1 MALKILKDKNRFKQT
16 DFGIIMEN
24 IFDKIREQLKQN
36 IDEKTQATSQNFF
49 KEKIR
54 CYGVKVPT
62 VHKISKEFF
71 KFIDFNTKSEIFD
84 LCEGLWQSGYFEE
97 SIIACNWSYY
107 VHNKYESQDFQIFEK
122 WIYDYVNNWASCD
135 TLCNHTIGEFIE
147 MYPEY
152 LIKLKDFARSD
163 NRWVRRASS
172 VTLIIPARKGK
183 FLSDI
188 LEIADILL
196 LDKDDLV
203 QKGYGWM
210 LKAASEANQREI
222 FEYVIRNKTIM
233 PRTALRYA
241 IEKMP
246 KEMRNVA
253 MQR

>member
-1 MALKILKDKNRFKQT
+1 
-16 DFGIIMEN
+16 MEN
-24 IFDKIREQLKQN
+24 IIDKIRAELKHS

-49 KEKIR
+49 KEKITF
-54 CYGVKVPT
+54 YGVRVPT
-62 VHKISKEFF
+62 VNKISKEYF
-71 KFIDFNTKSEIFD
+71 KRIDFKPKSEIFG
-84 LCEGLWQSGYFEE
+84 LCEILWQSGFIEE
-97 SIIACNWSYY
+97 SFIACNWSYNI
-107 VHNKYESQDFQIFEK
+107 HKKYGPEDFQLFEK
-122 WIYDYVNNWASCD
+122 WLTEYVNNWASCD

-152 LIKLKDFARSD
+152 LVRLKDFAKSD
-163 NRWVRRASS
+163 NRWLRRASS

-183 FLSDI
+183 FLNEI

-196 LDKDDLV
+196 LDNDDLV

-222 FEYVIRNKTIM
+222 FDYVIKNKSVM

-246 KEMRNVA
+246 KDLKIKTMKR
-253 MQR
+253 